1 MIKFTPQQAA
11 IIAHI
16 KATPGITGKRIAVLI
31 DSTEQSVMLQIFRM
45 RRQGKLG
52 RASLE
57 NGYVFNEAAP

>member
-31 DSTEQSVMLQIFRM
+31 NSTERTVMLQVYRM
-45 RRQGKLG
+45 RRDGKLG
-52 RASLE
+52 RATLE